1 MGTSTIM
8 TVPEWAYEYVTL
20 YAERARALSA
30 AMGTEPRLPST
41 AVLEGGVG
49 WLVNPELAY
58 DGSAST
64 YAYLLSP
71 DSNNSAWATYSG
83 FAAAVE
89 AYTSLSLRATVSVI
103 YPATGDPEGEG
114 IGIMYSLDGGST
126 WTYMWAGGKPLN
138 ISGTPKP
145 GGGGFMIGNR
155 ATVSVALPIG
165 TDLTQVQIKF
175 GAHTRDNG
183 DNLGFYIYEITTA
196 GYFALPEGSTGAL
209 QVYSGPI
216 FAAQNQDEID
226 GIAGLA
232 IRGRYGDQVIT
243 KAIAYEDDVINGGYL
258 PGTKAPFLAAL
269 ASVTENSSLSFAA
282 FLSRIGRKPYYVG
295 DSDSTYLAQTLV
307 SGAPAIYN
315 ARISAAIYADNF
327 RKERVI
333 QDHALGYGVEMGK
346 HAAIDGETLRRA
358 GLYQREYVQYGYTMS
373 HKLFLEE
380 QELAVVNLEIFGN
393 CLRALTGSQ
402 QTTTADSPGGN
413 KLTAAVGMGMA
424 TGVAGWYIG
433 ASIGWV
439 GGPAGAAVG
448 FAVGAIAGYLLS

>member
-1 MGTSTIM
+1 M

-71 DSNNSAWATYSG
+71 DANATAWGVYSG
-83 FAAAVE
+83 FTAAVE

-126 WTYMWAGGKPLN
+126 WTYMWEGGKPLN

-165 TDLTQVQIKF
+165 TNLTQVQIKF

-183 DNLGFYIYEITTA
+183 DNLGFYIYEITTV

-216 FAAQNQDEID
+216 FAPQNQDELD

-232 IRGRYGDQVIT
+232 VRGRYGDQVIT
-243 KAIAYEDDVINGGYL
+243 KAIAYEDDVINSGHL
-258 PGTKAPFLAAL
+258 AGTKAELVAAL
-269 ASVTENSSLSFAA
+269 ASVTGNSSSSFAS
-282 FLSRIGRKPYYVG
+282 FSSRIGRKPYYVG
-295 DSDSTYLAQTLV
+295 DSDSTYLAQTLTT
-307 SGAPAIYN
+307 GTAALYN
-315 ARISAAIYADNF
+315 ARISAAIYADHF
-327 RKERVI
+327 HKERDI

-346 HAAIDGETLRRA
+346 HAAIDAETLRRA
-358 GLYQREYVQYGYTMS
+358 GLYQREYVQFGYTMS
-373 HKLFLEE
+373 HKLYIE
-380 QELAVVNLEIFGN
+380 QMEIAVVNLEVFGN

-402 QTTTADSPGGN
+402 QTTTADYEGGN
-413 KLTAAVGMGMA
+413 KITSAVGMGMA
-424 TGVAGWYIG
+424 GGVIG
-433 ASIGWV
+433 FYV
-439 GGPAGAAVG
+439 GGPPGAAIG
-448 FAVGAIAGYLLS
+448 FVVGAVTGYLTA

>member
-1 MGTSTIM
+1 M

-20 YAERARALSA
+20 YAERAREISIGASGREYQGPSSYSGITGSFLNGGLAIDTS
-30 AMGTEPRLPST
+30 MITYSEIWSQGGTEGN
-41 AVLEGGVG
+41 AVYSV
-49 WLVNPELAY
+49 WT
-58 DGSAST
+58 SAVKT
-64 YAYLLSP
+64 
-71 DSNNSAWATYSG
+71 
-83 FAAAVE
+83 
-89 AYTSLSLRATVSVI
+89 YTSLSIEVWAEWVTASTTRAESIVHLLEYSIDGGVNWITFGTSYHGPYPRPVYFIGLDDPLFPGHSVNNLKFS
-103 YPATGDPEGEG
+103 
-114 IGIMYSLDGGST
+114 IGISAGTNLSLLQVRGRCSST
-126 WTYMWAGGKPLN
+126 TGVNAGILIHDIKTLGYYMA
-138 ISGTPKP
+138 
-145 GGGGFMIGNR
+145 
-155 ATVSVALPIG
+155 
-165 TDLTQVQIKF
+165 D
-175 GAHTRDNG
+175 
-183 DNLGFYIYEITTA
+183 
-196 GYFALPEGSTGAL
+196 EGSLVGL

-269 ASVTENSSLSFAA
+269 ASVTGNSSSSFAA

-295 DSDSTYLAQTLV
+295 DSDSTYLAQTFVTGTSAL
-307 SGAPAIYN
+307 YN
-315 ARISAAIYADNF
+315 ARMSALIYADNF